1 MDWGQG
7 RCRPHDGIYHPGSI
21 TYSDTGAFYRG
32 RDCNGGAPPNDRLQL
47 RSQFRGED
55 LADYAVV
62 PALGLSTLAASVVDP
77 NEALAVI
84 NSERGTG
91 IR

>member
-32 RDCNGGAPPNDRLQL
+32 RDSNGEHFLPN
-47 RSQFRGED
+47 
-55 LADYAVV
+55 
-62 PALGLSTLAASVVDP
+62 ASWSGRFKFAEMVAGPVFP
-77 NEALAVI
+77 
-84 NSERGTG
+84 R
-91 IR
+91 